1 MRRRLGDLWPLSW
14 HIKDTLELSRRIVWG
29 VAIAVTALAVVL
41 LVAVWRNDNAIEANM
56 GVAYAEVLR
65 NGHLRSTISFV
76 APDGATHNPPLGV
89 LYPTELAQGQSIL
102 VEYDRSDPDLVRVG
116 GRDASLAV
124 VPVLSVILATWL
136 VAAGALWQLRRKQ
149 RVRSQA

>member
-1 MRRRLGDLWPLSW
+1 MRRHLGSLWPLSW
-14 HIKDTLELSRRIVWG
+14 HIKDALELSRRIVWG

-41 LVAVWRNDNAIEANM
+41 LVAAWRNDNAIEANM
-56 GVAYAEVLR
+56 GVAYAEVLSE
-65 NGHLRSTISFV
+65 GHLRSTISFV
-76 APDGATHNPPLGV
+76 TPDGATYNPPLGV
-89 LYPTELAQGQSIL
+89 LYPTELAEGQSIL

-136 VAAGALWQLRRKQ
+136 VAAGALWLLRRKQ

>member
-1 MRRRLGDLWPLSW
+1 MRRHLGALWPLSW
-14 HIKDTLELSRRIVWG
+14 HIKDALDLSRRIVWG
-29 VAIAVTALAVVL
+29 VAIAVTALAVIL
-41 LVAVWRNDNAIEANM
+41 LIAVWRNDNAIEANM

-65 NGHLRSTISFV
+65 AGHLRSTISFV
-76 APDGATHNPPLGV
+76 TPDGATYNPPLGV

-102 VEYDRSDPDLVRVG
+102 VEYDRSDPELVRVG

-124 VPVLSVILATWL
+124 APVLSVILATWL
-136 VAAGALWQLRRKQ
+136 GAAGALWMLRRKR